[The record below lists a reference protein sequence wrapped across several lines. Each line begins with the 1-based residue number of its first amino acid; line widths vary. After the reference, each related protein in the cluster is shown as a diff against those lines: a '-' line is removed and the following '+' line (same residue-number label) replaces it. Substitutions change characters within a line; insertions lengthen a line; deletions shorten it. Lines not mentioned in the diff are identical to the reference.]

1 MPAAPPPGFHHAHV
15 RFREADWR
23 ELRAFA
29 ERARLPLALV
39 LRMLALRGLEVSV
52 ATETEGQP

>member
-1 MPAAPPPGFHHAHV
+1 MPAAPPPGYHHAHI
-15 RFREADWR
+15 RFREGDWH

-29 ERARLPLALV
+29 ERARLPMALA
-39 LRMLALRGLEVSV
+39 LRMLALGGLEVWA

>member
-15 RFREADWR
+15 RFREADWH

-29 ERARLPLALV
+29 ERARLPMALA
-39 LRMLALRGLEVSV
+39 LRMLALRGLEVAV
-52 ATETEGQP
+52 AADIDGQP